1 MSVLKIAG
9 LGLMGAVLA
18 ITVKKYAPEM
28 ALQVSLATGVLIA
41 LLMLEELIYTV
52 ESVRE
57 FVQAYP
63 SGEEWVSHLLKVTGI
78 AYISEFTGQLLRD
91 AGQNAIGTKVETAG
105 KIMILGLGLP
115 LLTQFADIVFGLL

>member
-1 MSVLKIAG
+1 
-9 LGLMGAVLA
+9 MGAVLA

-28 ALQVSLATGVLIA
+28 ALQVSLATGILIA

-52 ESVRE
+52 ESVQE
-57 FVQAYP
+57 FVQAY
-63 SGEEWVSHLLKVTGI
+63 SAGEKWVSHLLKVTGI

>member
-9 LGLMGAVLA
+9 LGLMGAVLE
-18 ITVKKYAPEM
+18 IKIKKYAPEM

-63 SGEEWVSHLLKVTGI
+63 AGEEWVSHLLKVTGI

>member
-1 MSVLKIAG
+1 
-9 LGLMGAVLA
+9 MGAVLA

-63 SGEEWVSHLLKVTGI
+63 AGEEWVSHLLKVTGI

>member
-28 ALQVSLATGVLIA
+28 ALQVSLATGILIA

-63 SGEEWVSHLLKVTGI
+63 AGEKWVSHLLKVTGI